1 MSEQDLIGIQG
12 ENAIYN
18 YLVEH
23 NYSVRDVSHDPAYWP
38 VDIDFIVSK
47 NGVSQSIEVKNCRN
61 ISKTGNLFVEHTQDI
76 DRNEPGWIK
85 VSEADQLYYRDDINQ
100 VCYVIDMADLRDY
113 IQTRRGELRERRAFP
128 NAVGKVAVGYLV
140 QIQDLSLYYPVRT
153 INA

>member
-47 NGVSQSIEVKNCRN
+47 NGVS
-61 ISKTGNLFVEHTQDI
+61 
-76 DRNEPGWIK
+76 
-85 VSEADQLYYRDDINQ
+85 
-100 VCYVIDMADLRDY
+100 
-113 IQTRRGELRERRAFP
+113 
-128 NAVGKVAVGYLV
+128 
-140 QIQDLSLYYPVRT
+140 
-153 INA
+153 